1 MSKEEIIISIISTI
15 LGSSVL
21 NGIITH
27 LLYKNK
33 LKKELKN
40 KGNDKIANE
49 ISESLRFFRDLELQL
64 TVQEIYDF
72 ENELTEKG
80 SDVDLFNGECIYP
93 AIFNDWD
100 SYNNFRDQIH
110 ICRERHEKNFSCK
123 LALNLVFIDRYL
135 MQLGL
140 FMSENGNEP
149 SLPFWGT
156 LFIADL
162 QKWQR
167 RIDKLL
173 VKEINKYSYKLESH
187 ASKKWKIL
195 RKFELTYQYKNTIL
209 SFLLTGTCPI
219 FKRRKM
225 KLLSELLLAMAEEA
239 NENSDE

>member
-1 MSKEEIIISIISTI
+1 MSKTEIILSIISII

-27 LLYKNK
+27 FLYNNK

-49 ISESLRFFRDLELQL
+49 IAESLRFFRDLELQL

-72 ENELTEKG
+72 ENELNEKG
-80 SDVDLFNGECIYP
+80 SGVDIFNGECIYP
-93 AIFNDWD
+93 AIFNDWE
-100 SYNNFRDQIH
+100 SYNNFREQIH
-110 ICRERHEKNFSCK
+110 VCREQHEKNFSCK

-135 MQLGL
+135 MQLSI
-140 FMSENGNEP
+140 FMTENGNDP
-149 SLPFWGT
+149 ALPFWGT

-187 ASKKWKIL
+187 AGKKWGFL

-209 SFLLTGTCPI
+209 SFLLTGACPI

-225 KLLSELLLAMAEEA
+225 NLISELFLTMAEEA